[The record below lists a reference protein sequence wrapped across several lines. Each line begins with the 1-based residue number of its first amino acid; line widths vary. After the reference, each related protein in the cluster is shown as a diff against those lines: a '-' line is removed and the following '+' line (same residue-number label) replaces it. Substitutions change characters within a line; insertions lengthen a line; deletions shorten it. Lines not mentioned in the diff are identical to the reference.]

1 MGCDFLGIGNCW
13 EEKRVE
19 ENCRHKTNQEIR
31 ISCLFFIF
39 YNLNIFVY
47 QVILFQVLYYFT
59 CLLWIYIYIYILAIV
74 FIIYI
79 IFLTRELVFL
89 TSIDLASTTSVVRI
103 LLSLFVVYIEKREKF
118 NELNFK

>member
-59 CLLWIYIYIYILAIV
+59 CLLWIYIYIYTCYCFYNL
-74 FIIYI
+74 YH
-79 IFLTRELVFL
+79 IFNSRISFL
-89 TSIDLASTTSVVRI
+89 
-103 LLSLFVVYIEKREKF
+103 
-118 NELNFK
+118 N